1 MIFEGQNTAKSRK
14 FAELRN
20 TILANVK
27 DLDYDVQDLDESI
40 NIVKYFLIFHMK
52 CLINLVQLFPFSTF
66 QIFSNALKFGMF

>member
-1 MIFEGQNTAKSRK
+1 MMQNRWQVIFEGQNTAKSRK

-40 NIVKYFLIFHMK
+40 NIVKYFFIFPH
-52 CLINLVQLFPFSTF
+52 
-66 QIFSNALKFGMF
+66 